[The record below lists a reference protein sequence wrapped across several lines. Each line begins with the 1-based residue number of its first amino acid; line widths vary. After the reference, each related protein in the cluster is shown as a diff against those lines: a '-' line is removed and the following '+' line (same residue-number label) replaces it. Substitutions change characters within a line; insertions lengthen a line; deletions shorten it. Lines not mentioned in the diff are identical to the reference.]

1 MMEVRKAVIP
11 VAGMGTRFLP
21 VTKTIPKEML
31 PIVDK
36 PAIQYV
42 VEEAV
47 QSGMGNIIFITG
59 RNKAVIDDY
68 FDRDLN
74 LENQLKEKR
83 KEDLLEIVRKIGDMI
98 IVSSIRQKQPL
109 GLGNAVSVAEA
120 MVGEEPFGVFLSD
133 DIITHPVSCMEQLLL
148 AHRAVK
154 SSVVAVRKVP
164 WENVSR
170 YGVVSVDPVQGKE
183 RLFRVN
189 DLVEKPSQESAPSN
203 LAVIGRYVLTPPI
216 FDALRRTQP
225 GVGGEIQLT
234 DGLRHLLEDEPLYA
248 YKFEGT
254 HYDTG
259 NKLDRLIATVE
270 FALQRKDLQEK
281 FREYLK
287 SLKL

>member
-1 MMEVRKAVIP
+1 MRDVRKAVIP

-21 VTKTIPKEML
+21 ATKTIPKEML

-47 QSGMGNIIFITG
+47 QSGIGNITFVTG
-59 RNKAVIDDY
+59 RNKAGIEDY

-74 LENQLKEKR
+74 LENQLQEKR
-83 KEDLLEIVRKIGDMI
+83 KGELLEIVRKIGDMI
-98 IVSSIRQKQPL
+98 TVSSIRQKQPL

-120 MVGEEPFGVFLSD
+120 MVGEETFGVFLGD
-133 DIITHPVSCMEQLLL
+133 DIITHPVPCMEQLLA
-148 AHRAVK
+148 AHRVVK
-154 SSVVAVRKVP
+154 FSVVAVRKVP
-164 WENVSR
+164 WERVCR
-170 YGVVSVDPVQGKE
+170 YGVVSVDPVEGKE

-203 LAVIGRYVLTPPI
+203 LAVIGRFVLTPSI
-216 FDALRRTQP
+216 FDALRRTQR
-225 GVGGEIQLT
+225 GVDGEIQLT
-234 DGLRHLLEDEPLYA
+234 DGLCHLLEDEPLYA
-248 YKFEGT
+248 YQFEGT
-254 HYDTG
+254 HYDVG
-259 NKLDRLIATVE
+259 NKLDHLIATVE
-270 FALQRKDLQEK
+270 FALQREDLQEK